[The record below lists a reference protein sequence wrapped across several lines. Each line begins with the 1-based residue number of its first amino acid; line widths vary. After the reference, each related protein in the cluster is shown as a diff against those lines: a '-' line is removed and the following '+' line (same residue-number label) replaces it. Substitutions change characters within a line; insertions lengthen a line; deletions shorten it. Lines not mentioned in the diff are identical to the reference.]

1 MDNTDNT
8 LLLILN
14 PEAGLRYARKFLP
27 EIIALFTDVYKRQ
40 ALYSLPKSGGTRPNS
55 LKNTAKGSNA

>member
-27 EIIALFTDVYKRQ
+27 EIIALFTGYGYQCLVFVTEKRGD
-40 ALYSLPKSGGTRPNS
+40 ATEFV
-55 LKNTAKGSNA
+55 KNTAKGSNA

>member
-1 MDNTDNT
+1 MDNTDNM

-27 EIIALFTDVYKRQ
+27 EIIALFTDYG
-40 ALYSLPKSGGTRPNS
+40 YSLPKSGGTRPNS

>member
-1 MDNTDNT
+1 MDNTDNM

-27 EIIALFTDVYKRQ
+27 EIIALFTD
-40 ALYSLPKSGGTRPNS
+40 
-55 LKNTAKGSNA
+55 

>member
-27 EIIALFTDVYKRQ
+27 EIIALFTD
-40 ALYSLPKSGGTRPNS
+40 SLPKSGGTRPNS